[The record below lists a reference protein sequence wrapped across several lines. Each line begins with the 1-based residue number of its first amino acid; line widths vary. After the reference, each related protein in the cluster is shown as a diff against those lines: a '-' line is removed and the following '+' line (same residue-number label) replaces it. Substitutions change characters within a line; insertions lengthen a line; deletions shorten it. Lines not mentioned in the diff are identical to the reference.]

1 MLPQMYDIVNTYKP
15 SYVWSDG
22 DWEANDKYWN
32 STEFLAWL
40 YNDRWITG
48 LGCLKEGSI
57 INFGYEFVQTLNLL
71 SWCKFNAGFWGLSS
85 GRLRKFNFC

>member
-22 DWEANDKYWN
+22 DWGASDKYWN

-40 YNDRWITG
+40 YNDR
-48 LGCLKEGSI
+48 
-57 INFGYEFVQTLNLL
+57 
-71 SWCKFNAGFWGLSS
+71 
-85 GRLRKFNFC
+85 